1 MSLAESDRFAETVRC
16 TMCGSLPQVKC
27 VSVFNAER
35 VRAFPHSVRIIAAT
49 EEAKAK

>member
-16 TMCGSLPQVKC
+16 TMCGAPAGTKC
-27 VSVFNAER
+27 SSVFNAER

-49 EEAKAK
+49 EEAKTK